1 LGLGPPSALGPA
13 SGGGAHKFELL
24 LPFSVVGK
32 RQLALVEALDE
43 VGLSLVL
50 AAPGGLAWPALPS
63 ESHEPALVP
72 GVLEGRVVVL
82 QYDLGEHAVFALPA
96 RLRKKGA
103 EEGNLSIHPGWVVSF
118 GA

>member
-1 LGLGPPSALGPA
+1 
-13 SGGGAHKFELL
+13 
-24 LPFSVVGK
+24 VVGK

>member
-1 LGLGPPSALGPA
+1 MGLGPPSALGPA

-72 GVLEGRVVVL
+72 GVL